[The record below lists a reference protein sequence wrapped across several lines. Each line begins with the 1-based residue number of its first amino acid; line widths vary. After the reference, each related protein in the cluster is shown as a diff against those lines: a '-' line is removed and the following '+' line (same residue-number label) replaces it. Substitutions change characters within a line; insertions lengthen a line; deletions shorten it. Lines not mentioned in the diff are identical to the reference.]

1 MEKSEIEKTET
12 GRKEVQQM
20 PVNFFREVGAL
31 GPNSAGFS
39 EVCWGGIV
47 SNGGAPLQEEQQLH
61 LQAPFLLQH

>member
-12 GRKEVQQM
+12 GPKEVQQM